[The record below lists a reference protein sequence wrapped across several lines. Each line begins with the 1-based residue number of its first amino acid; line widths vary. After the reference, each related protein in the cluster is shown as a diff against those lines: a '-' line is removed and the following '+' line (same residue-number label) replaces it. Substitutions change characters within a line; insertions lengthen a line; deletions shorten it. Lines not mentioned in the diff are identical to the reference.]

1 MVTAAAADSQW
12 LLEDCDGLQ
21 GQLHGTRRE
30 RVEPVS
36 GAPHPSPPPGQR
48 LVHVSTMGLLL
59 LLGLR
64 HLGHAALLTALG
76 SFAVAAAV
84 KMLSK
89 RGSDGCTDW
98 SVDYKQYSS
107 VAGEPA
113 RVRCALFYGYIRSN
127 YSLSQAS
134 GLSLMWYRSAAHG
147 EAEEP
152 LALAAPRVGKEGDA
166 LWFRPATSADGGLYT
181 CVLRNTSYCMK
192 VSMSLR
198 VLESDGAA
206 CFDPRLRHPE
216 RAELGK
222 SKAISCPGIE
232 EFGNPAQFSLTWFK
246 ECRPIVPRPNVQ
258 QELLSLILKDVGETD
273 AGNYTCELS
282 VEGLRVRRTAELTI
296 TAPLTTRPPKLLF
309 PPEYPV
315 AVIRINLGQPLNVTC
330 RALFGY
336 SGAAFP
342 SVYWMRGERF
352 IEELEATRIR
362 EGDLQVLHEHL
373 GEKRVSLSLRFD
385 EVCEDDLVNFTCVV
399 ENYVGR
405 RAGTLQ
411 LQLEEPAYMLQL
423 ILGLSMI
430 LLLLCTSLCLY
441 RCYKIDVVLWY
452 RTHFGFDEARGDNK
466 EYDAFVSY
474 TRSEPASWS
483 GDGCHDDLV
492 LELLPDVLERHYGY
506 RLFIPDRDLIPANTY
521 IEDISRALELSRRLL
536 LVLTPAFVV
545 RRSWSLFTLEPA
557 LRVALE
563 DGSTRVVLVEC
574 GDLRSLVN
582 YHELQSLRAA
592 ARHLSVV
599 RWKRP
604 PRAAGGGAGGGAGEP
619 SREDAGF
626 WKRLRYE
633 MPARKREFAGVDPAL
648 DEGEGGGGG
657 GGGGGG
663 PGTGLAAGPAGG
675 PAGGGSP
682 LRGFQAAVML
692 AAAAAAAATGTGAPG
707 PLSHGG
713 SGSGVGGGVVSGG
726 SCEFV
731 GRPYRPFDGG
741 GGGGGGAEDE
751 PPAAAAA
758 AAAAAAELTAFGG
771 HHTYCNVPV
780 SLANGHRGKG
790 AGGGGGGGGGSLRRD
805 GRPAAAAAAA
815 AAGLGGGL
823 GGLGGGLGLGDDDGG
838 GGGAA
843 STLGHAAGG
852 GSSVLLPL
860 IPRETSMSSV
870 IW

>member
-1 MVTAAAADSQW
+1 MVTAAAAADSQW

-399 ENYVGR
+399 ENFVGR

-604 PRAAGGGAGGGAGEP
+604 PRAAAGGAGGAGGGAGEP

-648 DEGEGGGGG
+648 DEGEGGGG

-713 SGSGVGGGVVSGG
+713 SGGGGGGVVSGG
-726 SCEFV
+726 SCEF
-731 GRPYRPFDGG
+731 
-741 GGGGGGAEDE
+741 
-751 PPAAAAA
+751 
-758 AAAAAAELTAFGG
+758 
-771 HHTYCNVPV
+771 
-780 SLANGHRGKG
+780 G
-790 AGGGGGGGGGSLRRD
+790 AGGGGGSGSLRRD
-805 GRPAAAAAAA
+805 GRPAAAAAA
-815 AAGLGGGL
+815 GLGSGL
-823 GGLGGGLGLGDDDGG
+823 GGLGLGDDDGG

>member
-1 MVTAAAADSQW
+1 M
-12 LLEDCDGLQ
+12 
-21 GQLHGTRRE
+21 R
-30 RVEPVS
+30 
-36 GAPHPSPPPGQR
+36 
-48 LVHVSTMGLLL
+48 
-59 LLGLR
+59 
-64 HLGHAALLTALG
+64 
-76 SFAVAAAV
+76 
-84 KMLSK
+84 
-89 RGSDGCTDW
+89 
-98 SVDYKQYSS
+98 
-107 VAGEPA
+107 
-113 RVRCALFYGYIRSN
+113 
-127 YSLSQAS
+127 
-134 GLSLMWYRSAAHG
+134 
-147 EAEEP
+147 
-152 LALAAPRVGKEGDA
+152 
-166 LWFRPATSADGGLYT
+166 
-181 CVLRNTSYCMK
+181 
-192 VSMSLR
+192 
-198 VLESDGAA
+198 
-206 CFDPRLRHPE
+206 
-216 RAELGK
+216 
-222 SKAISCPGIE
+222 
-232 EFGNPAQFSLTWFK
+232 
-246 ECRPIVPRPNVQ
+246 
-258 QELLSLILKDVGETD
+258 
-273 AGNYTCELS
+273 
-282 VEGLRVRRTAELTI
+282 
-296 TAPLTTRPPKLLF
+296 
-309 PPEYPV
+309 
-315 AVIRINLGQPLNVTC
+315 GQPLNVTC

-352 IEELEATRIR
+352 IEELEANRIR
-362 EGDLQVLHEHL
+362 EGELQVLHEHL

-385 EVCEDDLVNFTCVV
+385 EVREDDLVNFTCVV
-399 ENYVGR
+399 ENNVGR

-411 LQLEEPAYMLQL
+411 LQLEEPAYVLQL

-557 LRVALE
+557 LRGALE

-599 RWKRP
+599 RWKQP
-604 PRAAGGGAGGGAGEP
+604 PRAAAPGGGHPGGAPGGEP
-619 SREDAGF
+619 SRENAGF

-657 GGGGGG
+657 GGLGLGVVGG
-663 PGTGLAAGPAGG
+663 AAGVGVAGA
-675 PAGGGSP
+675 AGGGSP

-692 AAAAAAAATGTGAPG
+692 AAAAAATATGTPG
-707 PLSHGG
+707 PLSHHHHQQHH
-713 SGSGVGGGVVSGG
+713 
-726 SCEFV
+726 
-731 GRPYRPFDGG
+731 RHRQQQQQQQQRHHQQQQQQQQHPD
-741 GGGGGGAEDE
+741 DD

-758 AAAAAAELTAFGG
+758 TAAAELTAFGG

-780 SLANGHRGKG
+780 SLANGHRAK
-790 AGGGGGGGGGSLRRD
+790 GGGSLRYD
-805 GRPAAAAAAA
+805 
-815 AAGLGGGL
+815 
-823 GGLGGGLGLGDDDGG
+823 
-838 GGGAA
+838 
-843 STLGHAAGG
+843 GHAAG